1 MADFHGTQE
10 VVTDLREDGVLIM
23 RINRPEKR
31 NAINAVTSA
40 AMEDIMNKA
49 EKDKRVRVIVVTGTG
64 EKAFCAGED
73 LSELSSGG
81 ECMTVTDHGFGGITD
96 RLCPKPTICAVNG
109 VAAGGGME
117 IAVSCD
123 IVVAAEHARF
133 GLTEPKVGL
142 IASTGGLVRMA
153 RDVPRKAAM
162 DMLLTARLVIGFV
175 NYVVPAEELMDKA
188 LEIAS
193 TIAKNAPLSLKFTKQ
208 IVHAASQMSEEDA
221 MRYCDAAYRF
231 IEKTEDG
238 IEGPAAFVEKRT
250 PNWQGK

>member
-1 MADFHGTQE
+1 MADFYGTPE

-40 AMEDIMNKA
+40 AMEEIMNKA
-49 EKDKRVRVIVVTGTG
+49 EKDNRVRVIIVTGTG

-81 ECMTVTDHGFGGITD
+81 ECMTVTDHGFGG
-96 RLCPKPTICAVNG
+96 
-109 VAAGGGME
+109 
-117 IAVSCD
+117 
-123 IVVAAEHARF
+123 
-133 GLTEPKVGL
+133 
-142 IASTGGLVRMA
+142 LVRMA

-162 DMLLTARLVIGFV
+162 EMLLTARLVYAAEAKEIGFV
-175 NYVVPAEELMDKA
+175 NYVVPAEEVMDKA
-188 LEIAS
+188 LELAS

>member
-109 VAAGGGME
+109 DRK
-117 IAVSCD
+117 S
-123 IVVAAEHARF
+123 VV
-133 GLTEPKVGL
+133 
-142 IASTGGLVRMA
+142 
-153 RDVPRKAAM
+153 
-162 DMLLTARLVIGFV
+162 
-175 NYVVPAEELMDKA
+175 
-188 LEIAS
+188 
-193 TIAKNAPLSLKFTKQ
+193 
-208 IVHAASQMSEEDA
+208 
-221 MRYCDAAYRF
+221 
-231 IEKTEDG
+231 
-238 IEGPAAFVEKRT
+238 
-250 PNWQGK
+250 

>member
-1 MADFHGTQE
+1 M
-10 VVTDLREDGVLIM
+10 
-23 RINRPEKR
+23 
-31 NAINAVTSA
+31 AVTSA

-153 RDVPRKAAM
+153 RDVPRKA
-162 DMLLTARLVIGFV
+162 GHG
-175 NYVVPAEELMDKA
+175 
-188 LEIAS
+188 
-193 TIAKNAPLSLKFTKQ
+193 
-208 IVHAASQMSEEDA
+208 HAADRSPGARRRGQGDRLSSTTSC
-221 MRYCDAAYRF
+221 RPRSSW
-231 IEKTEDG
+231 TRLWRSL
-238 IEGPAAFVEKRT
+238 PRSPRT
-250 PNWQGK
+250 PRCP

>member
-133 GLTEPKVGL
+133 GLTPNYRVDERSGPDHDPRFTVTVEIRGVKPETGVDRSKRAAEQAAATKILEREGVWPK
-142 IASTGGLVRMA
+142 SQ
-153 RDVPRKAAM
+153 AA
-162 DMLLTARLVIGFV
+162 D
-175 NYVVPAEELMDKA
+175 
-188 LEIAS
+188 
-193 TIAKNAPLSLKFTKQ
+193 
-208 IVHAASQMSEEDA
+208 
-221 MRYCDAAYRF
+221 
-231 IEKTEDG
+231 
-238 IEGPAAFVEKRT
+238 
-250 PNWQGK
+250 

>member
-96 RLCPKPTICAVNG
+96 RLCPKRRSAP
-109 VAAGGGME
+109 
-117 IAVSCD
+117 
-123 IVVAAEHARF
+123 
-133 GLTEPKVGL
+133 
-142 IASTGGLVRMA
+142 STA
-153 RDVPRKAAM
+153 
-162 DMLLTARLVIGFV
+162 LL
-175 NYVVPAEELMDKA
+175 
-188 LEIAS
+188 
-193 TIAKNAPLSLKFTKQ
+193 
-208 IVHAASQMSEEDA
+208 
-221 MRYCDAAYRF
+221 
-231 IEKTEDG
+231 
-238 IEGPAAFVEKRT
+238 PAAAWRSPSPAT
-250 PNWQGK
+250 SSWLPSMPASA

>member
-1 MADFHGTQE
+1 
-10 VVTDLREDGVLIM
+10 
-23 RINRPEKR
+23 
-31 NAINAVTSA
+31 
-40 AMEDIMNKA
+40 
-49 EKDKRVRVIVVTGTG
+49 
-64 EKAFCAGED
+64 
-73 LSELSSGG
+73 
-81 ECMTVTDHGFGGITD
+81 
-96 RLCPKPTICAVNG
+96 
-109 VAAGGGME
+109 
-117 IAVSCD
+117 
-123 IVVAAEHARF
+123 
-133 GLTEPKVGL
+133 
-142 IASTGGLVRMA
+142 
-153 RDVPRKAAM
+153 M
-162 DMLLTARLVIGFV
+162 DMLLTARLVHADEAKEIGFV